1 MLKKILMGAV
11 FVGSIT
17 ATLTNAQVWDPT
29 ALNADPKTATGPLSP
44 KLSGLGDYKFA
55 VTTDNAESQYFFDQG
70 FRLWVGFNHSEAMRS
85 FKEAIRLDPDNA
97 MAYWGW
103 ALSLGRNLN
112 LPMLVNSK
120 EQANY
125 AIGMALSLKDKVS
138 EREADYIDALAARYS
153 TDLSIPN
160 EVLDE
165 AYVVAMEK
173 LMNKYPDD
181 PDASVLFAG
190 AAMNAQPW
198 DYWNLD
204 GSTKGRTEQVIDAL
218 EKVLEK
224 HPNHAAAMHY
234 HIHISESMR
243 PEIAEGSADNLA
255 PQLPGA
261 GHLIHMPSHIFM
273 RVGRYQDAYDIN
285 IEAAKVDENYI
296 AQCNAQGLYPLAY
309 YPHNLHFLAWS
320 SMYTGRSGESIAVA
334 WKVKDRVEAG
344 SRSNTWGLNET
355 FRSQPIFVMTRFGMW
370 DDLLKVEKP
379 FMRAQFMT
387 GIWHYGRA
395 LAHLHKGNM
404 SEAEKEAA
412 SLSSLVDIMTEG
424 QPGYSNFEDAGGLL
438 TIALQVVEGEMASKK
453 GDYDKAVFHLSSAAR
468 MEDSL
473 AYNEPPSWY
482 FPTRH
487 ILGAILLD
495 AGRPVEAEVVYWDD
509 LKHNPENAYSL
520 YGMYQ
525 ALTAQNK
532 DALAEEFM
540 NRYNKMWANSDVK
553 LTSSRF

>member
-1 MLKKILMGAV
+1 MGAV

-320 SMYTGRSGESIAVA
+320 SMYTGRSGESIAAA

-370 DDLLKVEKP
+370 DELLKVEKP

-404 SEAEKEAA
+404 SEAEKEMA
-412 SLSSLVDIMTEG
+412 SLSSLVDKMTEG

-520 YGMYQ
+520 YGIYQ
-525 ALTAQNK
+525 ALTAQKK

>member
-1 MLKKILMGAV
+1 MFKKILMGAICI
-11 FVGSIT
+11 GLINA
-17 ATLTNAQVWDPT
+17 ATSNAQVWDPT

-44 KLSGLGDYKFA
+44 KLTGLGNYNFA
-55 VTTDNAESQYFFDQG
+55 VTTNNPGSQYFFDQG

-125 AIGMALSLKDKVS
+125 AIGMARSLKDKVS
-138 EREADYIDALAARYS
+138 KREADYIDALSARYN

-204 GSTKGRTEQVIDAL
+204 GSTKGRTEQIINAL

-224 HPNHAAAMHY
+224 YPNHAAAMHY

-273 RVGRYQDAYDIN
+273 RVGRYQDAYDTN

-296 AQCNAQGLYPLAY
+296 SQCNAQGLYPLAY

-320 SMYTGRSGESIAVA
+320 SMYTGRSAESISAA
-334 WKVKDRVEAG
+334 WKVKERVEEG

-370 DDLLKVEKP
+370 DELLKVEKP

-395 LAHLHKGNM
+395 LAHIHKGNM
-404 SEAEKEAA
+404 AEAETETTSLAA
-412 SLSSLVDIMTEG
+412 LVDKMTEG

-438 TIALQVVEGEMASKK
+438 TIALQVVEGELASKN
-453 GDYDKAVFHLSSAAR
+453 GDFDKAVFHLSSAAR

-509 LKHNPENAYSL
+509 LEHNPENAYSL

-525 ALTAQNK
+525 ALKAQKK
-532 DALAEEFM
+532 DALADEFL
-540 NRYNKMWANSDVK
+540 NRYNKMWANSDTK

>member
-1 MLKKILMGAV
+1 MFKKILMGAICI
-11 FVGSIT
+11 GSIM
-17 ATLTNAQVWDPT
+17 ATSTHAQVWDPT

-44 KLSGLGDYKFA
+44 KLSGLGDYKFS
-55 VTTDNAESQYFFDQG
+55 VTTSNPESQYFFDQG

-85 FKEAIRLDPDNA
+85 FKEAIRLDPENA

-125 AIGMALSLKDKVS
+125 AIGMALSLKGKVS
-138 EREADYIDALAARYS
+138 KREADYIDALSARYS

-181 PDASVLFAG
+181 PDAGVLFAG

-204 GSTKGRTEQVIDAL
+204 GSTKGRTEQIINVL
-218 EKVLEK
+218 EKVIEK

-243 PEIAEGSADNLA
+243 PEIAEASADNLA

-273 RVGRYQDAYDIN
+273 RVGRYHDAYDTN
-285 IEAAKVDENYI
+285 IEAAKVDEKYI

-320 SMYTGRSGESIAVA
+320 SIYTGRSGESIEAA
-334 WKVKDRVEAG
+334 WKVKERVEAG

-355 FRSQPIFVMTRFGMW
+355 FRSQPMFVMARFGMW
-370 DDLLKVEKP
+370 DEMLKVEKP

-395 LAHLHKGNM
+395 LAQIHKGDM
-404 SEAEKEAA
+404 AEAEKESA
-412 SLSSLVDIMTEG
+412 SLASLVDKMREG

-438 TIALQVVEGEMASKK
+438 TIAQQVVEGELASKK
-453 GDYDKAVFHLSSAAR
+453 GDFDKAVFHLSSAAR

-487 ILGAILLD
+487 IIGAILLD

-509 LKHNPENAYSL
+509 LEHNPENAYSL
-520 YGMYQ
+520 YVMYQ
-525 ALTAQNK
+525 ALKAQKK
-532 DALAEEFM
+532 DVLADEFL
-540 NRYNKMWANSDVK
+540 NRYNKMWTNSDVK

>member
-17 ATLTNAQVWDPT
+17 ATSTNAQVWDPT

-218 EKVLEK
+218 EKVLDK

-320 SMYTGRSGESIAVA
+320 SMYTGRSGESIAAA

-370 DDLLKVEKP
+370 DELLKVEKP

-404 SEAEKEAA
+404 SEAEKEMA
-412 SLSSLVDIMTEG
+412 SLSSLVDKMTEG

-525 ALTAQNK
+525 ALKAQKK

-540 NRYNKMWANSDVK
+540 NRYNKMWENSDVK

>member
-1 MLKKILMGAV
+1 MGAV

-17 ATLTNAQVWDPT
+17 ATSTNAQVWDPT

-85 FKEAIRLDPDNA
+85 FKEAIRLDPNNA

-125 AIGMALSLKDKVS
+125 AIGMAISLKDKVS
-138 EREADYIDALAARYS
+138 EREADYIDALAERYS

-204 GSTKGRTEQVIDAL
+204 GSTKGRTEQVIATL
-218 EKVLEK
+218 NKVLKK

-320 SMYTGRSGESIAVA
+320 SMYTGRSGESIAAA

-370 DDLLKVEKP
+370 DELLKVEKP

-395 LAHLHKGNM
+395 LAHLHKGNI
-404 SEAEKEAA
+404 SEAEIEAA
-412 SLSSLVDIMTEG
+412 SLSSLVDKMTEG

-525 ALTAQNK
+525 ALTAQKK

>member
-85 FKEAIRLDPDNA
+85 FKEAIRLDADNA

-320 SMYTGRSGESIAVA
+320 SMYTGRSGESIAAA

-370 DDLLKVEKP
+370 DELLKVEKP

-482 FPTRH
+482 
-487 ILGAILLD
+487 
-495 AGRPVEAEVVYWDD
+495 
-509 LKHNPENAYSL
+509 
-520 YGMYQ
+520 
-525 ALTAQNK
+525 
-532 DALAEEFM
+532 
-540 NRYNKMWANSDVK
+540 
-553 LTSSRF
+553 

>member
-1 MLKKILMGAV
+1 MGAICI
-11 FVGSIT
+11 GSINVMT
-17 ATLTNAQVWDPT
+17 TNAQVWDPT

-44 KLSGLGDYKFA
+44 KLSGLGDYEFA
-55 VTTDNAESQYFFDQG
+55 VTTSNPESQYFFDQG

-85 FKEAIRLDPDNA
+85 FKEAIRLDPENA

-181 PDASVLFAG
+181 PDAAVLFAG

-204 GSTKGRTEQVIDAL
+204 GSTKGRTEQVIDVL

-234 HIHISESMR
+234 HIHIAESMR
-243 PEIAEGSADNLA
+243 PEIAVSSADNLA

-273 RVGRYQDAYDIN
+273 RVGRYQDAYDTN
-285 IEAAKVDENYI
+285 IIAAKVDEDYI

-320 SMYTGRSGESIAVA
+320 SMYTGRSGESIAAA
-334 WKVKDRVEAG
+334 WKVKEKVEAG
-344 SRSNTWGLNET
+344 SRTNTWGQNET
-355 FRSQPIFVMTRFGMW
+355 FRSQPMFVMARFGMW
-370 DDLLKVEKP
+370 DDMLKVEKP

-395 LAHLHKGNM
+395 LAQLHKGNM
-404 SEAEKEAA
+404 SEAENEIT
-412 SLSSLVDIMTEG
+412 SLSGLVEKMREG

-438 TIALQVVEGEMASKK
+438 TIALQVVEGELAAKK
-453 GDYDKAVFHLSSAAR
+453 GDFDKAVFHLSSAAR

-525 ALTAQNK
+525 ALKAQKK
-532 DALAEEFM
+532 DELAEEFLT
-540 NRYNKMWANSDVK
+540 RYNKMWANSDVK
-553 LTSSRF
+553 LTSSRY

>member
-11 FVGSIT
+11 FVGSIA
-17 ATLTNAQVWDPT
+17 ATSTNAQVWDPT

-153 TDLSIPN
+153 TDLTIPN

-320 SMYTGRSGESIAVA
+320 SMYTGRSGESIAAA

-404 SEAEKEAA
+404 SEAEKETA
-412 SLSSLVDIMTEG
+412 SLSSLVDKMTEG

-453 GDYDKAVFHLSSAAR
+453 GDFDKAVFHLSSAAR

-525 ALTAQNK
+525 ALTAQKK

>member
-11 FVGSIT
+11 CIGAMSSQSF
-17 ATLTNAQVWDPT
+17 AQVWDPQ
-29 ALNADPKTATGPLSP
+29 ALNADPKTAEGPISP
-44 KLSGLGDYKFA
+44 KLTGLGDYKFA
-55 VTTDNAESQYFFDQG
+55 VTTENAESQYFFDQG
-70 FRLWVGFNHSEAMRS
+70 FRLWVAFNHSEAMRS
-85 FKEAIRLDPDNA
+85 FKEAIRLDPENA

-112 LPMLVNSK
+112 LPMTTNSH

-125 AIGMALSLKDKVS
+125 AIGMARSLKDKVS
-138 EREADYIDALAARYS
+138 QREADYIDALSARYS
-153 TDLSIPN
+153 EDLSIPRD
-160 EVLDE
+160 VLDE

-181 PDASVLFAG
+181 ADAAVLFVG

-204 GSTKGRTEQVIDAL
+204 GSTKGRTNQVI
-218 EKVLEK
+218 EVLDRVIAK
-224 HPNHAAAMHY
+224 HPDHAAALHY
-234 HIHISESMR
+234 HIHITESKK
-243 PEIAEGSADNLA
+243 PWLAEESADNLA
-255 PQLPGA
+255 PLLPGS

-273 RVGRYQDAYDIN
+273 RLGRYQDAYDTN
-285 IEAAKVDENYI
+285 IVAAKVDEDYI

-320 SMYTGRSGESIAVA
+320 SMYTGRSGESIAA
-334 WKVKDRVEAG
+334 ARKVKEKVEAG
-344 SRSNTWGLNET
+344 SRANTWGQNET
-355 FRSQPIFVMTRFGMW
+355 FRSQPMFVMARFGMW
-370 DDLLKVEKP
+370 DDMLEVEKP

-395 LAHLHKGNM
+395 LANLHKGNM
-404 SEAEKEAA
+404 NEAEAEAA
-412 SLSSLVDIMTEG
+412 ELAKLVEKMREG

-438 TIALQVVEGEMASKK
+438 TIAKQVVDGEIAAKK
-453 GDYDKAVFHLSSAAR
+453 GDFDKAVFHLSSAAR

-509 LKHNPENAYSL
+509 LEHNPENAYSL
-520 YGMYQ
+520 YGLHQ
-525 ALTAQNK
+525 ALKAQKK
-532 DALAEEFM
+532 DDLADEFLA
-540 NRYNKMWANSDVK
+540 RYNKMWANSDVK

>member
-1 MLKKILMGAV
+1 MGAV

-320 SMYTGRSGESIAVA
+320 SMYTGRSGESIAAA

>member
-1 MLKKILMGAV
+1 MGAV

-17 ATLTNAQVWDPT
+17 ATSTNAQVWDPT

-125 AIGMALSLKDKVS
+125 AIGMAISLKDKVS

-320 SMYTGRSGESIAVA
+320 SMYTGRSGESIAAA

-370 DDLLKVEKP
+370 DELLKVEKP

-412 SLSSLVDIMTEG
+412 SLSSLVDKMTEG

-525 ALTAQNK
+525 ALTAQKK

>member
-1 MLKKILMGAV
+1 MGAV

-296 AQCNAQGLYPLAY
+296 AKCNAQGLYPLAY

-320 SMYTGRSGESIAVA
+320 SMYTGRSGESIAAA

>member
-85 FKEAIRLDPDNA
+85 FKEAIRLDPNNA

-125 AIGMALSLKDKVS
+125 AIGMALSLKNKVS

-296 AQCNAQGLYPLAY
+296 AKCNAQGLYPLAY

-320 SMYTGRSGESIAVA
+320 SMYTGRSGESIAAA

>member
-1 MLKKILMGAV
+1 MGAV

-17 ATLTNAQVWDPT
+17 ATSTNAQVWDPT

-320 SMYTGRSGESIAVA
+320 SMYTGRSGESIAAA

-370 DDLLKVEKP
+370 DELLKVEKP

-404 SEAEKEAA
+404 SEAEKETA
-412 SLSSLVDIMTEG
+412 SLSSLVDKMSEG

-453 GDYDKAVFHLSSAAR
+453 GDFDKAVFHLSSAAR

-525 ALTAQNK
+525 ALTAQKK
-532 DALAEEFM
+532 DELAEEFM

>member
-85 FKEAIRLDPDNA
+85 FKEAIRLDADNA

-320 SMYTGRSGESIAVA
+320 SMYTGRSGESIAAA

-395 LAHLHKGNM
+395 LAHLHKGNI
-404 SEAEKEAA
+404 SEAEIEAA
-412 SLSSLVDIMTEG
+412 SLSSLVDKMTEG

>member
-1 MLKKILMGAV
+1 MGAV

-85 FKEAIRLDPDNA
+85 FKEAIRLDADNA

-320 SMYTGRSGESIAVA
+320 SMYTGRSGESIAAA

-395 LAHLHKGNM
+395 LAHLHKGNI
-404 SEAEKEAA
+404 SEAEIEAA
-412 SLSSLVDIMTEG
+412 SLSSLVDKMTEG

>member
-1 MLKKILMGAV
+1 MGAV

-17 ATLTNAQVWDPT
+17 ATSTNAQVWDPT

-44 KLSGLGDYKFA
+44 KLSGLGNYKFA

-218 EKVLEK
+218 EKVLDK

-320 SMYTGRSGESIAVA
+320 SMYTGRSGESIAAA

-370 DDLLKVEKP
+370 DELLKVEKP

-404 SEAEKEAA
+404 SEAEKEMT
-412 SLSSLVDIMTEG
+412 SLSSLVDKMTEG

-525 ALTAQNK
+525 ALKAQKK

-540 NRYNKMWANSDVK
+540 NRYNKMWENSDVK

>member
-17 ATLTNAQVWDPT
+17 ATSTNAQVWDPT

-125 AIGMALSLKDKVS
+125 AIGMAISLKDKVS

-320 SMYTGRSGESIAVA
+320 SMYTGRSGESIAAA

-370 DDLLKVEKP
+370 DELLKVEKP

-412 SLSSLVDIMTEG
+412 SLSSLVDKMTEG

-525 ALTAQNK
+525 ALTAQKK